1 MRLLIVDDDPLLL
14 LALQRAFRLEQPEW
28 EVVLARSGAEALEQL
43 RLQPY
48 DVLVSDILMPG
59 MDGMTLLAR
68 IRSEP
73 GLADTTVIFMSSLDG
88 RDSVRAGMTAGADD
102 YVTKPFTSAELLAAI
117 AGRLRRKELIPAMT
131 SEDRE
136 TREQV
141 CRLLTVRETEVLTEI
156 GRGLV
161 SKEIAA
167 VLGISP
173 RTVDVHRTNLMRKLD
188 VHNAT
193 ALTRLAMKAQL
204 V

>member
-1 MRLLIVDDDPLLL
+1 MRILIVDDDSLLL
-14 LALQRAFRLEQPEW
+14 LALQRSFQLEEPDW
-28 EVVLARSGAEALEQL
+28 EVVLARSGLDALEQL
-43 RLQPY
+43 RLRPY
-48 DVLVSDILMPG
+48 DVLVSDIIMPG
-59 MDGMTLLAR
+59 MDGMALLAR
-68 IRSEP
+68 VRAEP
-73 GLADTTVIFMSSLDG
+73 ELADTTVIFMSAMDD

-102 YVTKPFTSAELLAAI
+102 YVTKPFTPAELLAAI
-117 AGRLRRKELIPAMT
+117 AGRLRRRELVPAM
-131 SEDRE
+131 SPEDRD
-136 TREQV
+136 TREQLR
-141 CRLLTVRETEVLTEI
+141 RLLTERETEVLAEI

-193 ALTRLAMKAQL
+193 ALTRMAIKAQL

>member
-1 MRLLIVDDDPLLL
+1 MRILIVDDEPMLL
-14 LALQRAFRLEQPEW
+14 LALQRSFRVEQPAW
-28 EVVLARSGAEALEQL
+28 EVVLARTGLEALEQL

-59 MDGMTLLAR
+59 MDGMSLLAKVR
-68 IRSEP
+68 ADP
-73 GLADTTVIFMSSLDG
+73 KLTDTTVIFMTAKDDRESM
-88 RDSVRAGMTAGADD
+88 RAGMTAGADD
-102 YVTKPFTSAELLAAI
+102 YLTKPFTPAELLAAI
-117 AGRLRRKELIPAMT
+117 TGRLRRKELVPVLTPDARL
-131 SEDRE
+131 S
-136 TREQV
+136 REQLDL
-141 CRLLTVRETEVLTEI
+141 LLTVRETEILAQI

-167 VLGISP
+167 ELGISP

-193 ALTRLAMKAQL
+193 ALARLAHKAQL

>member
-1 MRLLIVDDDPLLL
+1 MRILIVDDDPMLL
-14 LALQRAFRLEQPEW
+14 LALQRSFRLEQPEW
-28 EVVLARSGAEALEQL
+28 EVVLARSGGEALEQL

-59 MDGMTLLAR
+59 MDGMALLAR
-68 IRSEP
+68 VRAEP
-73 GLADTTVIFMSSLDG
+73 GLADTTVIFMSAMDDRGSM
-88 RDSVRAGMTAGADD
+88 RAGMTAGADD

-117 AGRLRRKELIPAMT
+117 AGRLRRRELVPAMT
-131 SEDRE
+131 PEDRD
-136 TREQV
+136 TREQLL
-141 CRLLTVRETEVLTEI
+141 RLLTGRETEVLTEI

-193 ALTRLAMKAQL
+193 ALTRMAIKAQL

>member
-1 MRLLIVDDDPLLL
+1 MRILIVDDDSLLL
-14 LALQRAFRLEQPEW
+14 LALQRSFQLEQPDW
-28 EVVLARSGAEALEQL
+28 EVVLARSGLDALEQL
-43 RLQPY
+43 RLRPY
-48 DVLVSDILMPG
+48 DVLVSDIIMPG
-59 MDGMTLLAR
+59 MDGMALLAR
-68 IRSEP
+68 VRAEP
-73 GLADTTVIFMSSLDG
+73 ELADTTVIFMSAMDD

-102 YVTKPFTSAELLAAI
+102 YVTKPFTPAELLAAI
-117 AGRLRRKELIPAMT
+117 AGRLRRRELVPAM
-131 SEDRE
+131 SPEDRD
-136 TREQV
+136 TREQLR
-141 CRLLTVRETEVLTEI
+141 RLLTERETEVLAEI

-193 ALTRLAMKAQL
+193 ALTRMAIKAQL